1 MAQFSIIPLEE
12 AQRSVMP
19 PRRAT
24 SEQSRQYLRQL
35 EPEVAGRIELGP
47 DDKPIT
53 ERARLKSAARAE
65 GVNLQIQRSGNT
77 IVFWISEEGPTERAK
92 PAARG
97 KGGAGRGK

>member
-1 MAQFSIIPLEE
+1 MGGQY
-12 AQRSVMP
+12 
-19 PRRAT
+19 
-24 SEQSRQYLRQL
+24 RQYLRQL

-77 IVFWISEEGPTERAK
+77 IVFWISEEVPTERAK